1 MSMILGNTHKEVSP
15 QDNVVNFN
23 TPKLGKGIYKTVDLR
38 DMRAGIVK
46 KELLYSTDLERLQI
60 KSIGDQLHPN

>member
-1 MSMILGNTHKEVSP
+1 
-15 QDNVVNFN
+15 VVNFN
-23 TPKLGKGIYKTVDLR
+23 TPKLGKVTYKTVDLR
-38 DMRAGIVK
+38 DMRAGIVE

>member
-1 MSMILGNTHKEVSP
+1 M
-15 QDNVVNFN
+15 NFN

-38 DMRAGIVK
+38 DMRAGIVE

-60 KSIGDQLHPN
+60 KSIEDQLYPN